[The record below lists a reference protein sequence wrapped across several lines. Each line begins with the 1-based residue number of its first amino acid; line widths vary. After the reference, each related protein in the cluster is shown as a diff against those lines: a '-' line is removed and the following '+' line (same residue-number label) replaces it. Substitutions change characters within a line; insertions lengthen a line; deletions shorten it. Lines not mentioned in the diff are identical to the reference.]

1 MQITKQQIARFLH
14 NECAAEEAK
23 QIADY
28 LSQHPNV
35 LNDFLDEQE
44 WQQFK
49 TESQV
54 DPEKDQAMLTA
65 IQQNKNKRLFRVRTS
80 TWMRVA
86 AAVLLFVSGW
96 VIYQQMSRPTAPAK
110 NSNDLPVAMVRREVI
125 LSNTTKKEARY
136 VLEDSSTIIL
146 SKNSTVTYYT
156 PFETNKRDLHL
167 QGEAI
172 FTVTKDSRR
181 PFTVFA
187 KGFSTT
193 ALGTEFKI
201 KAYANDTVAQVKLLT
216 GRVVVKNLRVL
227 NNAIYLS
234 PGEQCAFNYSQ
245 VNLRRTEPLVK
256 ITPPKRPPPQ
266 PEGSIEV
273 KGDSVIFHKTRLPA
287 VMQKLSELYGV
298 RISYDTAAIKDK
310 RFIGTIARQS
320 PLEEVLQTISLLND
334 LQFVKQDD
342 YYIITAR

>member
-28 LSQHPNV
+28 LLQHPDV
-35 LNDFLDEQE
+35 LNDFLNEQE
-44 WQQFK
+44 WEQFK

-54 DPEKDQAMLTA
+54 DAETDQAMLAT
-65 IQQNKNKRLFRVRTS
+65 IQQHKHKRLFRVRTT

-96 VIYQQMSRPTAPAK
+96 LIYQQMSRPAAPAK
-110 NSNDLPVAMVRREVI
+110 NSNDLPVVMARREVI

-156 PFETNKRDLHL
+156 PFETHKRDLQL
-167 QGEAI
+167 DGEAI
-172 FTVTKDSRR
+172 FKVTKDSRR
-181 PFTVFA
+181 PFTVFT

-193 ALGTEFKI
+193 ALGTEFTI
-201 KAYANDTVAQVKLLT
+201 RAYATDTVAQVKLLT
-216 GRVVVKNLRVL
+216 GRVVVKNLRAQD
-227 NNAIYLS
+227 NAIYLS

-245 VNLRRTEPLVK
+245 VSLHRMEPVAK
-256 ITPPKRPPPQ
+256 MTPPKRPPPP

-273 KGDSVIFHKTRLPA
+273 KGDSIIFHKTRLPA
-287 VMQKLSELYGV
+287 VMQKLGELYGV

-320 PLEEVLQTISLLND
+320 PLEDVLQTISLLND
-334 LQFVKQDD
+334 LLVTRQDN